1 MQNFSRKEN
10 STVREDVGALFSAR
24 EIKKFFLNYLLLIG
38 VVEGLILF
46 LCFSSQLGSSE
57 QSFPWRTF
65 WFSAFTAPVILTF
78 LLGLLVAAFNNF
90 FYRRQQQ
97 PSSDQQALTA
107 ASERSW
113 LVRLQALFYS
123 LRQLPFL
130 LGLFLL
136 ALAAGAFYKLE
147 AILAY
152 LGSLGTATAHTL
164 LWLLVS
170 LVAGATLV
178 AITYLVSAYKLRRQ
192 RMQAEYREAYRQKVL
207 AELGVLVLE
216 DGTLLDQQGRPLS
229 PPPEEKTDSAPPAAA
244 DQEASPASP
253 DADPNNRSGNSSCSS
268 VC

>member
-1 MQNFSRKEN
+1 MQHFSRKEN

-65 WFSAFTAPVILTF
+65 WFSAFTAPVSLTF

-97 PSSDQQALTA
+97 TPADQQALTA

-229 PPPEEKTDSAPPAAA
+229 PPPEDETGPTAA

-253 DADPNNRSGNSSCSS
+253 DADPNNRSSNSSCSS